1 VLYHAAFLAVIAIL
15 YPAALLPAAAV
26 LLVRA
31 VVTPRLDPPVK
42 TVGMLEIAYAVLV
55 LILAWA
61 AY

>member
-1 VLYHAAFLAVIAIL
+1 
-15 YPAALLPAAAV
+15 